1 MLSNLKWF
9 KGGIDLKNVTRNSK
23 MDTNRVLD
31 TRGMEI
37 RVCQLYSHFS
47 PRNIY
52 INTAHVPCLS
62 HDTPSAKWQLHHFS
76 DPCHN
81 LLPRV
86 WGNFFISDIC
96 NHQGTHI
103 QKSAAYTDTTFNLIH
118 YFNCTKIHHTKIS
131 AWRTWKKSIRTSC
144 DGIKVK
150 LCAPLGQWILYDHT
164 WITSWQ
170 WFLSRDLCT
179 LHYI

>member
-1 MLSNLKWF
+1 MSANY
-9 KGGIDLKNVTRNSK
+9 IH
-23 MDTNRVLD
+23 
-31 TRGMEI
+31 I
-37 RVCQLYSHFS
+37 SHLG
-47 PRNIY
+47 IY
-52 INTAHVPCLS
+52 ISTQHTYHVCLMTHLALNGNFTTS
-62 HDTPSAKWQLHHFS
+62 VIHAITC
-76 DPCHN
+76 CH
-81 LLPRV
+81 V
-86 WGNFFISDIC
+86 SEGIFFISDIC

-164 WITSWQ
+164 
-170 WFLSRDLCT
+170 
-179 LHYI
+179 